1 MNEVARVFGKGATYD
16 AVEGQL
22 RKAKRLAT
30 ELKEEAKDRA
40 GPTSTPS
47 RAKKTKNAVDSPVKT
62 R

>member
-1 MNEVARVFGKGATYD
+1 MNEVARVFGKGANYD

-22 RKAKRLAT
+22 RKATRLAA
-30 ELKEEAKDRA
+30 EMKDEAKDRA